1 MRMIFGLILSIGF
14 CFGQT
19 DDIGFSYG
27 ILGRLQSVDEKIT
40 VLQDS
45 SMIQTGDSVRINVGY
60 RKETH
65 LYVLYQGS
73 QGEYM
78 LLYPEE
84 NGRIEDVSDLPD
96 TLYNTV
102 LHWSQFSDPAG
113 FETFYLI
120 NSKFVLSDLHKL
132 INKYD
137 KVGGKGKMK
146 VAKLIQTELD
156 KLNPNNKQDF
166 ASIVTR
172 LDKAIVGG
180 VAFRGE
186 KDGIKDLSLTNVC
199 TGKYGIAFK
208 KIILDHK

>member
-1 MRMIFGLILSIGF
+1 MRMIFGLILTIGF
-14 CFGQT
+14 SFGQT

-27 ILGRLQSVDEKIT
+27 ILGRLQSDDEQIT

-60 RKETH
+60 RKETNF
-65 LYVLYQGS
+65 YVLYQGS

-84 NGRIEDVSDLPD
+84 CGRIEDVSDLPD

-120 NSKFVLSDLHKL
+120 NSKFVLTDFHKL
-132 INKYD
+132 IKKYD
-137 KVGGKGKMK
+137 KVGGILL
-146 VAKLIQTELD
+146 ALELAWINQLLVVLHLEV
-156 KLNPNNKQDF
+156 KEMN
-166 ASIVTR
+166 
-172 LDKAIVGG
+172 
-180 VAFRGE
+180 
-186 KDGIKDLSLTNVC
+186 
-199 TGKYGIAFK
+199 
-208 KIILDHK
+208 